1 MKRLFKTFSIFCLAC
16 VLLSACSQQPPDTAP
31 VQEPVQ
37 DGAVEEAPVY
47 VYLTRHGQTLT
58 NQTGRFVSGRGNTP
72 LTEEGRKVAYAVGL
86 GLSGV
91 KFEAAYASTLGR
103 TQETARIIL
112 SQSQTSRY
120 LEIIPVEDLKEVDG
134 GSYEPMSY
142 AELMTDEGM
151 QFSGVTTEEFTN
163 QFHEKDPEGLAES
176 YEQMKDRAFESFQR
190 ICEERAQNGGGN
202 ILMVAHGEN
211 QQHDRSRD
219 YAGAGTGAA
228 GQLQYCPD

>member
-91 KFEAAYASTLGR
+91 KFEAAVRWAAPRKLRASSSPR
-103 TQETARIIL
+103 VRHPEIWRSYL
-112 SQSQTSRY
+112 SKT
-120 LEIIPVEDLKEVDG
+120 
-134 GSYEPMSY
+134 
-142 AELMTDEGM
+142 
-151 QFSGVTTEEFTN
+151 
-163 QFHEKDPEGLAES
+163 
-176 YEQMKDRAFESFQR
+176 
-190 ICEERAQNGGGN
+190 
-202 ILMVAHGEN
+202 
-211 QQHDRSRD
+211 
-219 YAGAGTGAA
+219 
-228 GQLQYCPD
+228 